1 MAQKLLT
8 PPTGVSL
15 GGLWL
20 NRTKPATEPSPRSLG
35 HIASRLVLACAILA
49 IAAAGSLFAFRMT
62 YADEIYPGIHVGGVD
77 LGGLTRAEASAA
89 LQAKADEITGQ
100 RAYFDGFDQ
109 HWAPTLADLGVT
121 ADLQTSLDQA
131 MGIGREDSS
140 RERLGSAISSLSGS
154 RDLPLILS
162 IDPDKLEAWSA
173 SVDGDIDLIPHDAAL
188 TVVDGKVETSSESN
202 GTIVDR
208 SAIQDSLLTS
218 LQTMQAPTQ
227 ALPTVDKLP
236 SVHIDDLQPAQAAIT
251 TALGAP
257 VQVTYGSQSWT
268 IDPADFGQF
277 ISTRV
282 DPERSGAQAV
292 AVAVDTDELASWLQE
307 QFAGSVDSDPVNAK
321 VAWDGTKLRAIEDST
336 DGAKLRPQAM
346 AEMVS
351 ASFLGNH
358 EPVEIPVTVL
368 KPEVDGTNLD
378 SLGIT
383 TKLGV
388 GSSNFDGSD
397 DARATNIEVGAQ
409 LLNGTLIPPHGT
421 FSFNHSIGVIGPDLG
436 FVEGQVI
443 DGEQIGRD
451 YGGGICQ
458 VSTTVFR
465 AAFFTGMP
473 IVEGWPHRWR
483 LGFYEMDD
491 WTPGLDASIM
501 QPEGDP
507 FGGGDFRFENPS
519 DSWMLVESYVDYPRV
534 FVILYGADLGYTVD
548 ISDPVYGD
556 TYDPLGPSEI
566 VDPALPAGT
575 IIQSEWAAPGLDIN
589 YYRTVYDR
597 DGNTVLSDDWPTNF
611 YARGD
616 VYKVSPDMQGLSAGA

>member
-1 MAQKLLT
+1 MS
-8 PPTGVSL
+8 VS
-15 GGLWL
+15 
-20 NRTKPATEPSPRSLG
+20 TRSLG
-35 HIASRLVLACAILA
+35 HIASRIVLACALIA
-49 IAAAGSLFAFRMT
+49 IAAAASLFAFRMA
-62 YADEIYPGIHVGGVD
+62 YADEIYPGVHIGGVD
-77 LGGLTRAEASAA
+77 VGGMSRTEATAA

-121 ADLQTSLDQA
+121 ADIGASIDQA

-140 RERLGSAISSLSGS
+140 RDRLSSAVSSLSG
-154 RDLPLILS
+154 DHNLPLQLA
-162 IDPDKLEAWSA
+162 IDPATLDQWSQ
-173 SVDGDIDLIPHDAAL
+173 SVDDQIDLIPHDASL
-188 TVVDGKVETSSESN
+188 SVSDGQVQVTQEAN
-202 GTIVDR
+202 GTIVDQAALQA
-208 SAIQDSLLTS
+208 SVQSS
-218 LQTMQAPTQ
+218 LQTMQAPTES
-227 ALPTVDKLP
+227 LPTVDKLP
-236 SVHIDDLQPAQAAIT
+236 SVHAADLVPAQNAIT
-251 TALGAP
+251 SALSAP
-257 VQVTYGSQSWT
+257 ITVSYGSQSWS

-277 ISTRV
+277 VSTAV
-282 DPERSGAQAV
+282 DPTKSGAEAV
-292 AVAVDTDELASWLQE
+292 SVSVDQDALASWLQDK
-307 QFAGSVDSDPVNAK
+307 FSDSVDSDPVNAK
-321 VAWDGTKLRAIEDST
+321 VAWDGSKLEAIEDSV

-346 AEMVS
+346 AEAVA

-358 EPVEIPVTVL
+358 GSVDIPVTVL
-368 KPEVDGTNLD
+368 KPEVDGSNLGA
-378 SLGIT
+378 LGIT

-397 DARATNIEVGAQ
+397 DARATNIEVGAK

-465 AAFFTGMP
+465 AAFFSGMP

-483 LGFYEMDD
+483 LGFYEADD

-507 FGGGDFRFENPS
+507 FSGGDFRFENPS

-534 FVILYGADLGYTVD
+534 FVIIYGADLGYTVD

-556 TYDPLGPSEI
+556 TYDALGPSET
-566 VDPALPAGT
+566 VDDTLPAGT
-575 IIQSEWAAPGLDIN
+575 IQQAEWAAPGLDID
-589 YYRTVYDR
+589 YYRTVYDK
-597 DGNTVLSDDWPTNF
+597 DGNTVFSDDWPTTF

-616 VYKVSPDMQGLSAGA
+616 VYKVSPDMVGQSPGAGHSPSDVSGDSGE

>member
-1 MAQKLLT
+1 
-8 PPTGVSL
+8 VS
-15 GGLWL
+15 
-20 NRTKPATEPSPRSLG
+20 SRSLG
-35 HIASRLVLACAILA
+35 HIASRIVLALALIA
-49 IAAAGSLFAFRMT
+49 IAAAGSLFAFRVAF
-62 YADEIYPGIHVGGVD
+62 ADEIYPGVHVGGVD
-77 LGGLTRAEASAA
+77 VGGMSRAEATSA
-89 LQAKADEITGQ
+89 LQAKADEITSQ

-121 ADLQTSLDQA
+121 ADIDASIDQA
-131 MGIGREDSS
+131 MRIGREESS
-140 RERLGSAISSLSGS
+140 RDRLGSAISSLSG
-154 RDLPLILS
+154 DHNLPLQLS
-162 IDPDKLEAWSA
+162 IDPAALEQWSE
-173 SVDGDIDLIPHDAAL
+173 SVDQQINLIPHDASL
-188 TVVDGKVETSSESN
+188 SVVGGNVEITQESN
-202 GTIVDR
+202 GTIVDQ
-208 SAIQDSLLTS
+208 SALQATLLNS
-218 LQTMQAPTQ
+218 LQTMQAPTDP
-227 ALPTVDKLP
+227 LPTVDKLP
-236 SVHIDDLQPAQAAIT
+236 SVHAADLQPAQAAIT
-251 TALGAP
+251 QALSAP
-257 VQVTYGSQSWT
+257 ITVTYGSQSWT
-268 IDPADFGQF
+268 IEPTDFGPF
-277 ISTRV
+277 VSTSV
-282 DPERSGAQAV
+282 DPGKSGADAV
-292 AVAVDTDELASWLQE
+292 SVTVDQDGLASWLQE
-307 QFAGSVDSDPVNAK
+307 QFEDSVDSDPVNAK
-321 VAWDGTKLRAIEDST
+321 VAWDGTKLKAIEDSI

-346 AEMVS
+346 AEAVS

-358 EPVEIPVTVL
+358 DSVEIPVTVL
-368 KPEVDGTNLD
+368 KPEVDGSNLGA
-378 SLGIT
+378 LGIT

-397 DARATNIEVGAQ
+397 DPRATNIEVGAQ

-465 AAFFTGMP
+465 AAFFAGMP

-507 FGGGDFRFENPS
+507 FGGGDFRFSNPS

-556 TYDPLGPSEI
+556 TTDALPPSET
-566 VDPALPAGT
+566 VDPTLPAGT
-575 IIQSEWAAPGLDIN
+575 IQQAEWAAPGLDID

-597 DGNTVLSDDWPTNF
+597 DGNTVFSDEWPTTF

-616 VYKVSPDMQGLSAGA
+616 VYKVSPDMAGQSPGAGNSEPAST